1 MQPFDH
7 HKFLGYVAEVTPGFI
22 RVQMPSALHLS
33 SFYHQGEV
41 YNGGNVGS
49 FVVVEGPEY
58 GFLGRLFELT
68 LTQVERQAITEQNLQ
83 QSEQTFHPVAKV
95 ELLALFSVYAPA
107 KIIKTVSRYPV
118 IGAKVFSCSNEQ
130 IGHYIESFGIKTESI
145 KAAPF
150 VPLGKLTS
158 NDQECHVSLD
168 SLFGR
173 HCAVLGT
180 TGGGKSWTV
189 AKLIELYTEQTQNKC
204 ILIDATGEYSEV
216 GNHQE
221 SIQMGTGEYIFDYK
235 DLTVDEMFY
244 LLHPSA
250 KTQVPKLMEAIRSLK
265 MVEIDANNDL
275 ALYYKQDPADATRI
289 IKGNLIKA
297 NRAKRTL
304 HEFYYRHVTDIED
317 RSCRFNFMF
326 LANQIT
332 QECIWDSDRG
342 NESNYGGRNDTDVSN
357 CISLISR
364 INNISSTGEYNQI
377 FGFRRDKL
385 PGEPKNLTDAIDSFL
400 QNDKSCLRIDF
411 SKVSFDYQ
419 VREILVNAIG
429 KYLLYKARINM
440 FKNAPL
446 VIFIDEAHQF
456 LNKAIA
462 DEYFAAKPLDAFE
475 QISKEARKYGLF
487 LCIATQMP
495 RDIPLGTLSQMG
507 TFIVHRLINEQDKKA
522 VESAASAANRNS
534 LAYLPILGEG
544 EALMVGV
551 DFPMPLTLKINEPEH
566 KPNSNT
572 PKFKKKDNDQQQLPD
587 AVVEN

>member
-7 HKFLGYVAEVTPGFI
+7 HKFLGYVAEVTPGYI
-22 RVQMPSALHLS
+22 RVQMPSALHLT

-41 YNGGNVGS
+41 FTGGNVGC

-95 ELLALFSVYAPA
+95 ELLALFSVYAPE
-107 KIIKTVSRYPV
+107 KIVKTVSRYPA

-130 IGHYIESFGIKTESI
+130 IGHYISTFGLQDINIGHT
-145 KAAPF
+145 PF

-158 NDQECHVSLD
+158 NGQECQVSLD

-189 AKLIELYTEQTQNKC
+189 AKLIELYTQYTQNKC
-204 ILIDATGEYSEV
+204 ILIDATGEYS
-216 GNHQE
+216 
-221 SIQMGTGEYIFDYK
+221 SIRDQMENIEMGTGEYIFDYK
-235 DLTVDEMFY
+235 NLTVDEMFY

-250 KTQVPKLMEAIRSLK
+250 KVQVPKLMEAIRSLK
-265 MVEIDANNDL
+265 MAEIDVNETLKGYYAKDSNNPTKVIRGNL
-275 ALYYKQDPADATRI
+275 YKSGNPKRPLQVFYYKHIT
-289 IKGNLIKA
+289 
-297 NRAKRTL
+297 
-304 HEFYYRHVTDIED
+304 EIED
-317 RSCRFNFMF
+317 RSCRFNFNM
-326 LANQIT
+326 LASQIT
-332 QECIWDSDRG
+332 LECIWDTDSK
-342 NESNYGGRNDTDVSN
+342 NPNNFGGRNENDVSN
-357 CISLISR
+357 CFSLISR
-364 INNISSTGEYNQI
+364 VNNISSTGEYNQI
-377 FGFRRDKL
+377 FGFNKEKL
-385 PGEPKNLTDAIDSFL
+385 EGETKDLTTVIDEFL
-400 QNDKSCLRIDF
+400 DGDKSCLRIDF
-411 SKVSFDYQ
+411 SQVSFDYQ

-429 KYLLYKARINM
+429 KFMLYKARDQK
-440 FKNAPL
+440 FKSSPV

-522 VESAASAANRNS
+522 VESAASSANRNS

-551 DFPMPLTLKINEPEH
+551 DFPMPLTLKINAPVN

-572 PKFKKKDNDQQQLPD
+572 PKFKKR
-587 AVVEN
+587 

>member
-7 HKFLGYVAEVTPGFI
+7 HKFLGYVAEVTPGYI
-22 RVQMPSALHLS
+22 RVQMPSALHLT

-41 YNGGNVGS
+41 YTGGNVGC
-49 FVVVEGPEY
+49 FVVVEGSEY

-83 QSEQTFHPVAKV
+83 QSEQVFHPVAKV
-95 ELLALFSVYAPA
+95 ELLALFSVYAPE

-130 IGHYIESFGIKTESI
+130 IGHYISTFGLHDLNIGLT
-145 KAAPF
+145 PF

-158 NDQECHVSLD
+158 NGQECQVSLD

-189 AKLIELYTEQTQNKC
+189 AKLIELYTQYTENKC
-204 ILIDATGEYSEV
+204 LLIDATGEYSGIGGQMVNIE
-216 GNHQE
+216 
-221 SIQMGTGEYIFDYK
+221 MGTGEYIFDYK
-235 DLTVDEMFY
+235 NLTVDEMFY

-250 KTQVPKLMEAIRSLK
+250 KVQVPKLMEAIRSLK
-265 MVEIDANNDL
+265 MAEIDHANVL
-275 ALYYKQDPADATRI
+275 SAYY
-289 IKGNLIKA
+289 IKNQNGNIVRRNIVKA
-297 NRAKRTL
+297 NMAKRPIQ
-304 HEFYYRHVTDIED
+304 EFYYSNITSIED
-317 RSCRFNFMF
+317 RACTFDFNL
-326 LANQIT
+326 LARQIT
-332 QECIWDSDRG
+332 QECIWDSARN
-342 NESNYGGRNDTDVSN
+342 NEVNYGDRNDTDVSN
-357 CISLISR
+357 CVSLISR
-364 INNISSTGEYNQI
+364 VNNISSTGEYNQI
-377 FGFRRDKL
+377 FGFNKDKIE
-385 PGEPKNLTDAIDSFL
+385 GEPKDLTAAIDDFL
-400 QNDKSCLRIDF
+400 ASDKSCLRIDF
-411 SKVSFDYQ
+411 SQVSFDYQ

-429 KYLLYKARINM
+429 KYMLNKARVQQ
-440 FKNAPL
+440 FKNAP
-446 VIFIDEAHQF
+446 VVVFIDEAHQF

-462 DEYFAAKPLDAFE
+462 DEYFSAKPLDAFE

-522 VESAASAANRNS
+522 VESAASSANRNS

-551 DFPMPLTLKINEPEH
+551 DFPMPLTLKINAPIN

-572 PKFKKKDNDQQQLPD
+572 PKFKKR
-587 AVVEN
+587 

>member
-1 MQPFDH
+1 MLPFDH
-7 HKFLGYVAEVTPGFI
+7 HKFLGYVAEVTPGYI
-22 RVQMPSALHLS
+22 RVQMPSALHLT

-41 YNGGNVGS
+41 YNGGNVGN
-49 FVVVEGPEY
+49 FVVVEGTEF

-83 QSEQTFHPVAKV
+83 QSEQIFHPVAKV
-95 ELLALFSVYAPA
+95 ELLALFSVYAPER
-107 KIIKTVSRYPV
+107 IIKTVSRYPS

-130 IGHYIESFGIKTESI
+130 IGHYIETFGIKTENI
-145 KAAPF
+145 KGAPF
-150 VPLGKLTS
+150 VPLGRLTS
-158 NDQECHVSLD
+158 NGQECHVSLD

-189 AKLIELYTEQTQNKC
+189 AKLVELYTEHTQNKC
-204 ILIDATGEYSEV
+204 ILIDATGEYSDV
-216 GNHQE
+216 GNQQE
-221 SIQMGTGEYIFDYK
+221 SIQMGTGNYIFDYK
-235 DLTVDEMFY
+235 NLTVDEMFY
-244 LLHPSA
+244 LLHPSS
-250 KTQVPKLMEAIRSLK
+250 KTQVPKMMEAIRSLK
-265 MVEIDANNDL
+265 MVEIDENNEL
-275 ALYYKQDPADATRI
+275 AQYYKQDPADAAKVV
-289 IKGNLIKA
+289 KGNLIKA
-297 NRAKRTL
+297 NKVKRKL
-304 HEFYYRHVTDIED
+304 QEFYYRHITEIED
-317 RSCRFNFMF
+317 RSCRFNFNF
-326 LANQIT
+326 LASQIAH
-332 QECIWDSDRG
+332 ECIWDSDRG
-342 NESNYGGRNDTDVSN
+342 NEANYGGKNETDVSN
-357 CISLISR
+357 CVSLISR
-364 INNISSTGEYNQI
+364 VNNISSTGEYNQI

-385 PGEPKNLTDAIDSFL
+385 QGEPKNLTDAIDAYL
-400 QNDKSCLRIDF
+400 HGNKSCLRIDF
-411 SKVSFDYQ
+411 SQVSFDYQ

-429 KYLLYKARINM
+429 KYLLYKARDNK
-440 FKNAPL
+440 FKETPL

-522 VESAASAANRNS
+522 VESAASAANKNS

-572 PKFKKKDNDQQQLPD
+572 PKFKKKDN
-587 AVVEN
+587 E

>member
-1 MQPFDH
+1 MLPFDH
-7 HKFLGYVAEVTPGFI
+7 HKFLGYVAEVTPGYI
-22 RVQMPSALHLS
+22 RVQMPSALHLT

-41 YNGGNVGS
+41 YTGGNVGC

-95 ELLALFSVYAPA
+95 ELLALFSVYAPE
-107 KIIKTVSRYPV
+107 KIVKTVSRYPA

-130 IGHYIESFGIKTESI
+130 IGHYISTFGLQDINIGHT
-145 KAAPF
+145 PF

-158 NDQECHVSLD
+158 NGQECQVSLD

-189 AKLIELYTEQTQNKC
+189 AKLIELYTQYTQNKC
-204 ILIDATGEYSEV
+204 ILIDATGEYS
-216 GNHQE
+216 
-221 SIQMGTGEYIFDYK
+221 SISDQMENIEMGTGEYIFDYK
-235 DLTVDEMFY
+235 NLTVDEMFY

-250 KTQVPKLMEAIRSLK
+250 KVQVPKLMEAIRSLK
-265 MVEIDANNDL
+265 MAEIDVNETLKGYYAKDSNDPTKVIRGNL
-275 ALYYKQDPADATRI
+275 YKSGNPKRPLQVFYYKHIT
-289 IKGNLIKA
+289 
-297 NRAKRTL
+297 
-304 HEFYYRHVTDIED
+304 EIED
-317 RSCRFNFMF
+317 RSCRFNFNM
-326 LANQIT
+326 LASQIT
-332 QECIWDSDRG
+332 LECIWDTDSK
-342 NESNYGGRNDTDVSN
+342 NPNNYGGRNENDVSN
-357 CISLISR
+357 CVSLISR
-364 INNISSTGEYNQI
+364 VNNISSTGEYNQI
-377 FGFRRDKL
+377 FGFNKEKL
-385 PGEPKNLTDAIDSFL
+385 EGEPKDLTTVIDEFL
-400 QNDKSCLRIDF
+400 AGDKSCLRIDF
-411 SKVSFDYQ
+411 SQVSFDYQ

-429 KYLLYKARINM
+429 KFMLYKARDQK
-440 FKNAPL
+440 FKTSPV

-462 DEYFAAKPLDAFE
+462 DEYFEAKPLDAFE

-522 VESAASAANRNS
+522 VESAASSANRNS

-551 DFPMPLTLKINEPEH
+551 DFPMPLTLKINAPVN

-572 PKFKKKDNDQQQLPD
+572 PKLKKR
-587 AVVEN
+587 

>member
-7 HKFLGYVAEVTPGFI
+7 HKFLGYVAEVTPGYI
-22 RVQMPSALHLS
+22 RVQMPSALHLT

-41 YNGGNVGS
+41 YTGGNVGC

-95 ELLALFSVYAPA
+95 ELLALFSVYAPE
-107 KIIKTVSRYPV
+107 KIVKTVSRYPA

-130 IGHYIESFGIKTESI
+130 LGHYISTFGLQDINIGHT
-145 KAAPF
+145 PF

-158 NDQECHVSLD
+158 NGQECQVSLD

-189 AKLIELYTEQTQNKC
+189 AKLIELYTQYTQNKC
-204 ILIDATGEYSEV
+204 ILIDATGEYS
-216 GNHQE
+216 
-221 SIQMGTGEYIFDYK
+221 SISDQMENIEMGTGEYIFDYK
-235 DLTVDEMFY
+235 NLTVDEMFY

-250 KTQVPKLMEAIRSLK
+250 KVQVPKLMEAIRSLK
-265 MVEIDANNDL
+265 MAEIDVNETLKGYYAKDSNDPTKVIRGNL
-275 ALYYKQDPADATRI
+275 YKSGNPKRPLQVFYYKHIT
-289 IKGNLIKA
+289 
-297 NRAKRTL
+297 
-304 HEFYYRHVTDIED
+304 EIED
-317 RSCRFNFMF
+317 RSCRFNFNM
-326 LANQIT
+326 LASQIT
-332 QECIWDSDRG
+332 LECIWDTDSK
-342 NESNYGGRNDTDVSN
+342 NPNNFGGRNETDVSN
-357 CISLISR
+357 CVSLISR
-364 INNISSTGEYNQI
+364 VNNISSTGEYNQI
-377 FGFRRDKL
+377 FGFNKEKL
-385 PGEPKNLTDAIDSFL
+385 EGEPKDLTTVIDEFL
-400 QNDKSCLRIDF
+400 AGDKSCLRIDF
-411 SKVSFDYQ
+411 SQVSFDYQ

-429 KYLLYKARINM
+429 KFMLYKARDQK
-440 FKNAPL
+440 FKTSPV

-522 VESAASAANRNS
+522 VESAASSANRNS

-551 DFPMPLTLKINEPEH
+551 DFPMPLTLKINAPVN

-572 PKFKKKDNDQQQLPD
+572 PKFKKR
-587 AVVEN
+587 

>member
-7 HKFLGYVAEVTPGFI
+7 HKFLGYVAEVTPGYI
-22 RVQMPSALHLS
+22 RVQMPSALHLT

-41 YNGGNVGS
+41 YTGGNVGC

-95 ELLALFSVYAPA
+95 ELLALFSVYAPE
-107 KIIKTVSRYPV
+107 KIVKTVSRYPA

-130 IGHYIESFGIKTESI
+130 IGHYISTFGLQDINIGHT
-145 KAAPF
+145 PF

-158 NDQECHVSLD
+158 NGQECQVSLD

-180 TGGGKSWTV
+180 TGGGKSWTI
-189 AKLIELYTEQTQNKC
+189 AKLIELYTQYTQNKC
-204 ILIDATGEYSEV
+204 ILIDATGEYS
-216 GNHQE
+216 
-221 SIQMGTGEYIFDYK
+221 SISDQMENIEMGTGEYIFDYK
-235 DLTVDEMFY
+235 NLTVDEMFY

-250 KTQVPKLMEAIRSLK
+250 KVQVPKLMEAIRSLK
-265 MVEIDANNDL
+265 MAEIDNDNTL
-275 ALYYKQDPADATRI
+275 NAYYPKNQAGHIVRKI
-289 IKGNLIKA
+289 IVKA
-297 NRAKRTL
+297 NKAKRPL
-304 HEFYYRHVTDIED
+304 QEFYYNNITSIED
-317 RSCRFNFMF
+317 RSCNFDFNL
-326 LANQIT
+326 LARQIT
-332 QECIWDSDRG
+332 QECIWDTARANEANYSD
-342 NESNYGGRNDTDVSN
+342 RNDTDVSN
-357 CISLISR
+357 CVSLISR
-364 INNISSTGEYNQI
+364 VNNISSTGEYNQI
-377 FGFRRDKL
+377 FGFNKEKL
-385 PGEPKNLTDAIDSFL
+385 EGEPKDLTTVIDEFL
-400 QNDKSCLRIDF
+400 AGDKSCLRIDF
-411 SKVSFDYQ
+411 SQVSFDYQ

-429 KYLLYKARINM
+429 KFMLYKARDQK
-440 FKNAPL
+440 FKSSPV

-522 VESAASAANRNS
+522 VESAASSANRNS

-551 DFPMPLTLKINEPEH
+551 DFPMPLTLKINAPVN

-572 PKFKKKDNDQQQLPD
+572 PKFKKR
-587 AVVEN
+587 

>member
-1 MQPFDH
+1 MLPFDH
-7 HKFLGYVAEVTPGFI
+7 HKFLGYVAEVTPGYI
-22 RVQMPSALHLS
+22 RVQMPSALHLT

-41 YNGGNVGS
+41 YTGGNVGC
-49 FVVVEGPEY
+49 FVVVEGAEY

-95 ELLALFSVYAPA
+95 ELLALFSVYAPE
-107 KIIKTVSRYPV
+107 KIVKTVSRYPA

-130 IGHYIESFGIKTESI
+130 IGHYISTFGLQDINIGHT
-145 KAAPF
+145 PF

-158 NDQECHVSLD
+158 NGQECQVSLD

-189 AKLIELYTEQTQNKC
+189 AKLIELYIQYTQNKC
-204 ILIDATGEYSEV
+204 ILIDATGEYS
-216 GNHQE
+216 
-221 SIQMGTGEYIFDYK
+221 SISDQMENIEMGTGEYIFDYK
-235 DLTVDEMFY
+235 NLTVDEMFY

-250 KTQVPKLMEAIRSLK
+250 KVQVPKLMEAIRSLK
-265 MVEIDANNDL
+265 MAEIDVNETLKGYYAKDSNDPTKVIRGNL
-275 ALYYKQDPADATRI
+275 YKSGNPKRPLQVFYYKHIT
-289 IKGNLIKA
+289 
-297 NRAKRTL
+297 
-304 HEFYYRHVTDIED
+304 EIED
-317 RSCRFNFMF
+317 RSCRFNFNM
-326 LANQIT
+326 LASQIT
-332 QECIWDSDRG
+332 LECIWDTDSK
-342 NESNYGGRNDTDVSN
+342 NPNNYGGRNENDVSN
-357 CISLISR
+357 CVSLISR
-364 INNISSTGEYNQI
+364 VNNISSTGEYNQI
-377 FGFRRDKL
+377 FGFNKENL
-385 PGEPKNLTDAIDSFL
+385 EGEPKDLTTVIDEFL
-400 QNDKSCLRIDF
+400 AGDKSCLRIDF
-411 SKVSFDYQ
+411 SQVSFDYQ

-429 KYLLYKARINM
+429 KFMLYKARDQK
-440 FKNAPL
+440 FKTSPV

-462 DEYFAAKPLDAFE
+462 DEYFEAKPLDAFE

-522 VESAASAANRNS
+522 VESAASSANRNS

-551 DFPMPLTLKINEPEH
+551 DFPMPLTLKINAPVN

-572 PKFKKKDNDQQQLPD
+572 PKLKKR
-587 AVVEN
+587 

>member
-22 RVQMPSALHLS
+22 RVQMPSALHLN

-49 FVVVEGPEY
+49 FVVVEGAEF

-95 ELLALFSVYAPA
+95 ELLALFSVYAPD
-107 KIIKTVSRYPV
+107 KIIKTVSRYPA

-130 IGHYIESFGIKTESI
+130 IGHYIETFGIKKENI
-145 KAAPF
+145 NGAPF

-158 NDQECHVSLD
+158 NGQQCHVSLD

-189 AKLIELYTEQTQNKC
+189 AKLIELYTEHTQNKC
-204 ILIDATGEYSEV
+204 ILVDATGEYSDI
-216 GNHQE
+216 GNQQE

-235 DLTVDEMFY
+235 NLTVDEMFY

-265 MVEIDANNDL
+265 MVALDNDDDL
-275 ALYYKQDPADATRI
+275 SQYYRRDPVDATKL

-297 NRAKRTL
+297 NRAKRKL
-304 HEFYYRHVTDIED
+304 QEFYYKHITEIEN
-317 RSCRFNFMF
+317 RSCCFDFIY
-326 LANQIT
+326 LASQIT
-332 QECIWDSDRG
+332 QECIWDSDKN
-342 NESNYGGRNDTDVSN
+342 NEANYGGKNDTDVSN

-364 INNISSTGEYNQI
+364 VNNISSTGEYNQI
-377 FGFRRDKL
+377 FGFRKDKL
-385 PGEPKNLTDAIDSFL
+385 QGTPQNITEVIDAFL
-400 QNDKSCLRIDF
+400 QGDKSCLRIDF
-411 SKVSFDYQ
+411 SQVSFDYQ
-419 VREILVNAIG
+419 VREILVNALG
-429 KYLLYKARINM
+429 KYLLYKARENR
-440 FKNAPL
+440 FKDSPL

-456 LNKAIA
+456 LNKSIA

-475 QISKEARKYGLF
+475 QISKESRKYGLF

-551 DFPMPLTLKINEPEH
+551 DFPMPLTLKVDEPEH

-572 PKFKKKDNDQQQLPD
+572 PKLKKKS
-587 AVVEN
+587 

>member
-1 MQPFDH
+1 MQPFDQ
-7 HKFLGYVAEVTPGFI
+7 HKFLGYVAEVTPGYI
-22 RVQMPSALHLS
+22 RVQMPSALHLT

-41 YNGGNVGS
+41 YTGGNVGC
-49 FVVVEGPEY
+49 FVVVEGSEY

-95 ELLALFSVYAPA
+95 ELLALFSVYAPE
-107 KIIKTVSRYPV
+107 KIIKTVSRYPA
-118 IGAKVFSCSNEQ
+118 IGAKVFSCSSDQ
-130 IGHYIESFGIKTESI
+130 IGHYISTFGLQDMNIGLT
-145 KAAPF
+145 PF

-158 NDQECHVSLD
+158 NGQECQVSLD

-189 AKLIELYTEQTQNKC
+189 AKLIELYTQYTENKC
-204 ILIDATGEYSEV
+204 ILIDATGEYGSISR
-216 GNHQE
+216 QME
-221 SIQMGTGEYIFDYK
+221 SIEMGTGAYIFDYK
-235 DLTVDEMFY
+235 NLTVDEMFY

-250 KTQVPKLMEAIRSLK
+250 KVHVPKLMEAIRSLK
-265 MVEIDANNDL
+265 MSEIDKEESL
-275 ALYYKQDPADATRI
+275 KTYYAIDPNDPAKVLR
-289 IKGNLIKA
+289 GNLFKA
-297 NRAKRTL
+297 GNPKRTL
-304 HEFYYRHVTDIED
+304 QVFYYQHITEIED
-317 RSCRFNFMF
+317 RSCRFNFNL
-326 LANQIT
+326 LASQIT
-332 QECIWDSDRG
+332 QECIWDTDAR
-342 NESNYGGRNDTDVSN
+342 NPNNFGGRSDNDVSN

-364 INNISSTGEYNQI
+364 VNNISSTGEYNQI
-377 FGFRRDKL
+377 FGFNKDKIE
-385 PGEPKNLTDAIDSFL
+385 GNPKDITTAIDEFL
-400 QNDKSCLRIDF
+400 AGDKSCMRIDF
-411 SKVSFDYQ
+411 SQVSFDYQ

-429 KYLLYKARINM
+429 KYMLYKARDQK
-440 FKNAPL
+440 FKTSPV

-522 VESAASAANRNS
+522 VESAASSANRNS
-534 LAYLPILGEG
+534 IAYMPILGEG

-551 DFPMPLTLKINEPEH
+551 DFPMPLTLKINAPVN

-572 PKFKKKDNDQQQLPD
+572 PKFKKR
-587 AVVEN
+587 

>member
-1 MQPFDH
+1 MKPFDH
-7 HKFLGYVAEVTPGFI
+7 HKFLGYVAEVTPGYV
-22 RVQMPSALHLS
+22 RVQMPSALHLT

-49 FVVVEGPEY
+49 FVVIEGAEY

-83 QSEQTFHPVAKV
+83 QSEQTFHPVAKI
-95 ELLALFSVYAPA
+95 ELLALFSVYVPER
-107 KIIKTVSRYPV
+107 IIKTVSRYPV

-130 IGHYIESFGIKTESI
+130 IGHYIETFGIRNENLGGV
-145 KAAPF
+145 PF

-158 NDQECHVSLD
+158 NGQECHVSLD

-189 AKLIELYTEQTQNKC
+189 AKLIELYTNHTTNKC
-204 ILIDATGEYSEV
+204 ILIDATGEYSKV
-216 GNHQE
+216 GAQQE

-235 DLTVDEMFY
+235 NLTVDEMFY

-265 MVEIDANNDL
+265 MVALDKDNEL
-275 ALYYKQDPADATRI
+275 AQYYERDSADATKI
-289 IKGNLIKA
+289 IKANLIKA
-297 NRAKRTL
+297 GRAKRPL
-304 HEFYYRHVTDIED
+304 QVFYYKHVSEVEE
-317 RSCRFNFMF
+317 RSCSFNFSF
-326 LANQIT
+326 LSKQIT
-332 QECIWDSDRG
+332 QECIWDSDK
-342 NESNYGGRNDTDVSN
+342 NNPNNYGGRADTDVAN

-364 INNISSTGEYNQI
+364 IDNISSTGEYNQI
-377 FGFRRDKL
+377 FGFNKDKL
-385 PGEPKNLTDAIDSFL
+385 QGEPKDLTSAIDTFL
-400 QNDKSCLRIDF
+400 QGDKNCLRIDF
-411 SKVSFDYQ
+411 SQVSFDYQ

-429 KYLLYKARINM
+429 KFLLYKARDGK
-440 FKNAPL
+440 FKDSPL

-522 VESAASAANRNS
+522 VESAASSANRNS

-551 DFPMPLTLKINEPEH
+551 DFPMPLTLKINEPSN

-572 PKFKKKDNDQQQLPD
+572 PRFNKRG
-587 AVVEN
+587 

>member
-7 HKFLGYVAEVTPGFI
+7 HKFLGYVAEVTPGYI
-22 RVQMPSALHLS
+22 RVQMPSALHLT

-41 YNGGNVGS
+41 YTGGNVGC

-95 ELLALFSVYAPA
+95 ELLALFSVYAPE
-107 KIIKTVSRYPV
+107 KIVKTVSRYPA

-130 IGHYIESFGIKTESI
+130 IGHYISTFGLQDINIGHT
-145 KAAPF
+145 PF

-158 NDQECHVSLD
+158 NEQECQVSLD

-189 AKLIELYTEQTQNKC
+189 AKLIELYTQYTQNKC
-204 ILIDATGEYSEV
+204 ILIDATGEYS
-216 GNHQE
+216 
-221 SIQMGTGEYIFDYK
+221 SISDQMENIEMGTGEYIFDYK
-235 DLTVDEMFY
+235 NLTVDEMFY

-250 KTQVPKLMEAIRSLK
+250 KVQVPKLMEAIRSLK
-265 MVEIDANNDL
+265 MAEIDVNETLKGYYAKDSNDPTKVIRGNL
-275 ALYYKQDPADATRI
+275 YKSGNPKRPLQVFYYKHIT
-289 IKGNLIKA
+289 
-297 NRAKRTL
+297 
-304 HEFYYRHVTDIED
+304 EIED
-317 RSCRFNFMF
+317 RSCRFNFNM
-326 LANQIT
+326 LASQIT
-332 QECIWDSDRG
+332 LECIWDTDSK
-342 NESNYGGRNDTDVSN
+342 NPNNFGGRNENDVSN
-357 CISLISR
+357 CVSLISR
-364 INNISSTGEYNQI
+364 VNNISSTGEYNQI
-377 FGFRRDKL
+377 FGFNKEKL
-385 PGEPKNLTDAIDSFL
+385 EGEPKDLTTVIDEFL
-400 QNDKSCLRIDF
+400 AGDKSCLRIDF
-411 SKVSFDYQ
+411 SQVSFDYQ

-429 KYLLYKARINM
+429 KFMLYKARDQK
-440 FKNAPL
+440 FKTSPV

-522 VESAASAANRNS
+522 VESAASSANRNS

-551 DFPMPLTLKINEPEH
+551 DFPMPLTLKINAPVN

-572 PKFKKKDNDQQQLPD
+572 PKFTKR
-587 AVVEN
+587 